1 MKNSKSKFFS
11 LFQLPFVLMRRVLQI
26 SYKKIMTIIKPLI
39 FWFIFATQLESE
51 NEKLTSDILKKREK
65 LAETEAQLVEAT
77 KDLREAR
84 IFSLSLFVF
93 AFLASMKVK
102 KMKIR
107 NHLI

>member
-1 MKNSKSKFFS
+1 
-11 LFQLPFVLMRRVLQI
+11 
-26 SYKKIMTIIKPLI
+26 MTIIKPLM

-84 IFSLSLFVF
+84 TL
-93 AFLASMKVK
+93 
-102 KMKIR
+102 
-107 NHLI
+107 

>member
-1 MKNSKSKFFS
+1 
-11 LFQLPFVLMRRVLQI
+11 
-26 SYKKIMTIIKPLI
+26 MTINKPLM

-65 LAETEAQLVEAT
+65 LVETEAQLVEAT

-84 IFSLSLFVF
+84 TLLLF
-93 AFLASMKVK
+93 LGSMMVK
-102 KMKIR
+102 KTKII